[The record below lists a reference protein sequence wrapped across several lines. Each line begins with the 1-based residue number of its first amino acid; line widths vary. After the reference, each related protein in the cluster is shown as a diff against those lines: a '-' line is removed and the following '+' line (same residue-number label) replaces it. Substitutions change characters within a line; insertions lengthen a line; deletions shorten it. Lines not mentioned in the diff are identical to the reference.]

1 MSLST
6 ELCVKAPTGM
16 CFHGS
21 VSPRQPE
28 AGMSTNRQRLR
39 MVAGCQCPALDPLK
53 SNTGKTSEE
62 VALLLK
68 PGHLDKQQSRVRGYQ
83 KSKSLCLLN

>member
-21 VSPRQPE
+21 VSPRQTG
-28 AGMSTNRQRLR
+28 AGMSTNHQRLR

-53 SNTGKTSEE
+53 SNTGKSSGEE

-68 PGHLDKQQSRVRGYQ
+68 PGHLDEQQGWVRGYQ
-83 KSKSLCLLN
+83 NLKVCAC